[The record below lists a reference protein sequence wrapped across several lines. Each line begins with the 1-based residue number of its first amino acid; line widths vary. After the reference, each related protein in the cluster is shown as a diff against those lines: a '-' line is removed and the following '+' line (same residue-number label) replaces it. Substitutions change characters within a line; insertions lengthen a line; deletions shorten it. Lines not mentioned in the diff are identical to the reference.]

1 MYAEK
6 MARRFSHSAD
16 TDRRIVQYKKMSS
29 KITASYENVSM
40 VADHI
45 RKLIDIEPEI
55 GIVSGSGLGE
65 LANGIQNPT
74 VIPYVDI
81 PGFPKSTVQGHSGN
95 LVFGTLSGRKVVVMQ
110 GRFHMYEG
118 WTKHEIAIPIR
129 VMKLLGVKTVLMSNA
144 VGALN
149 RSLKGGDF
157 VVLKDHLYF
166 AGLGLNGV
174 LVGENEDKFGPRF
187 PALSDAYDS
196 DLRKLAIKIAR
207 EENFEELVHEGV
219 YGMNG
224 GPCYETPA
232 ECKMMLMMGCDVVG
246 MSTVPEVIFARHCG
260 MKVLAISLVTNISVL
275 DVESK
280 MVANH
285 EEVLA
290 MSNKRATLLQSWF
303 AKIISRLPSE

>member
-1 MYAEK
+1 
-6 MARRFSHSAD
+6 
-16 TDRRIVQYKKMSS
+16 
-29 KITASYENVSM
+29 M

-81 PGFPKSTVQGHSGN
+81 PGFPKST
-95 LVFGTLSGRKVVVMQ
+95 
-110 GRFHMYEG
+110 
-118 WTKHEIAIPIR
+118 AIPIR

-174 LVGENEDKFGPRF
+174 LV
-187 PALSDAYDS
+187 
-196 DLRKLAIKIAR
+196 
-207 EENFEELVHEGV
+207 ELVHEGV